1 MTVGEGIV
9 SNRSECRGP
18 QEWGGGGGGG
28 GERESLCKRGRRA
41 VGRTN
46 ET

>member
-18 QEWGGGGGGG
+18 QEWGGGGGGE
-28 GERESLCKRGRRA
+28 ERESLCKRGRRA